1 MKTSTWIIL
10 VILAVVF
17 IGQCKPTDSVT
28 PEPTPTP
35 APTPDDD
42 SGSTGAVGSIRDGM
56 AAAKMAREEIEAARK
71 VGYVELKVT
80 VPTKLPAFTQQSAR
94 AGTCDMGQCGPLPD
108 TQKSTTTGDCYVCPP
123 EYVNDSPGQ
132 LPSVSVPSGNRRGL
146 FTRLRLRRR

>member
-1 MKTSTWIIL
+1 MKTTTWIVL

-17 IGQCKPTDSVT
+17 VGQCRPTDSVT
-28 PEPTPTP
+28 PESVP
-35 APTPDDD
+35 APTPDD
-42 SGSTGAVGSIRDGM
+42 SGGTGSVGSIRDGM

-94 AGTCDMGQCGPLPD
+94 AGTCDTGLCEPLPA
-108 TQKSTTTGDCYVCPP
+108 TPKSTTTGDCDSCQP
-123 EYVNDSPGQ
+123 EYVNDSPGP
-132 LPSVSVPSGNRRGL
+132 LPTVYVPSGNRRGL